1 MDIFVSPIGLS
12 VLVLVVPFGEVMT
25 RARFVSPDKPAAWGQ
40 ETPAAKNGGWDPE
53 LLDTLDCSIR
63 SRPPPRPP

>member
-12 VLVLVVPFGEVMT
+12 MLVLVVPSGEVTT
-25 RARFVSPDKPAAWGQ
+25 RACFVSTDKPVAWGQ
-40 ETPAAKNGGWDPE
+40 GTPAAKNGGWEPE